1 MTDREIEMK
10 LKKAVEIHTPDVL
23 ASILS
28 ECGAQEGKV
37 IYMTKKTNWTKY
49 AAIAATFL
57 LVAGLGIFGLSRQK
71 NTPPAENGQ
80 PNTNVVVTD
89 PQPEIIVASTV
100 LIDINP
106 SIELQIDD
114 KKVVIKV
121 TPLNDDAKK
130 VLADM
135 KLDGTNVTTATN
147 AIVGALLKNGYI
159 DELANSILVSVED
172 TDAARGAKIQ
182 SEVAAEIDAILSSAS
197 RQASVLSQY
206 VDDDWQEVSDKYHIS
221 RGKAALI
228 ENILAVNDT
237 YKEEDLAKLSI
248 NELNVLLTNPVN
260 KTKKVE
266 KKGAVSEKSYIGK
279 TKAKKIALKNAGVK
293 ASDILGYKIEFDYD
307 DGYIVYE
314 IEFSTYE
321 HEYDYEVDAKNG
333 KIIKKHKETNDD
345 YAEVHPGRE
354 PNEKPVK
361 EEPKPDK
368 KPENNT
374 GTITEA
380 KAKSIALNHAGVK
393 ESQVRGFQIEKE
405 RDDGKWEYQIEFRV
419 GNVEYEYEIEAASGK
434 ILDYDIER
442 DDD

>member
-10 LKKAVEIHTPDVL
+10 LKKAVEVHTPDVL

-28 ECGAQEGKV
+28 ECDAQEGKV

-80 PNTNVVVTD
+80 PDTNIVVTE
-89 PQPEIIVASTV
+89 PQPEVIVASTV

-106 SIELQIDD
+106 SIELQISD
-114 KKVVIKV
+114 KKEVIKV

-135 KLDGTNVTTATN
+135 KLEGTNVSTATN

-172 TDAARGAKIQ
+172 ADATRGEQLQK
-182 SEVAAEIDAILSSAS
+182 EVAAEIDAILSSAS

-206 VDDDWQEVSDKYHIS
+206 VDNDWQDVSDKYHIS

-266 KKGAVSEKSYIGK
+266 TKGTVSEKSYIGK
-279 TKAKKIALKNAGVK
+279 AKAKKIALKNAGVK
-293 ASDILGYKIEFDYD
+293 AANIYDYEVEFDYD

-314 IEFSTYE
+314 IEFKTNRYE
-321 HEYDYEVDAKNG
+321 FNYEVDAKNG
-333 KIIKKHKETNDD
+333 KIVKKHKEQNDD
-345 YAEVHPGRE
+345 YIPPIKE
-354 PNEKPVK
+354 EKPQQEK
-361 EEPKPDK
+361 E
-368 KPENNT
+368 PEKQPETTKEISSN
-374 GTITEA
+374 

-393 ESQVRGFQIEKE
+393 ESQVHGLRIEKE
-405 RDDGKWEYQIEFRV
+405 RDDGRWEYQIEFRV
-419 GNVEYEYEIEAASGK
+419 GNTEYEYEIDATTGK